1 MENKYC
7 FLFNAE
13 QEQFIRNHAK
23 GLYAYELADLLNK
36 EFGTSFTTQQ
46 VSSFKKRKH
55 IVSGMNS
62 QFKKGHVPFNKG
74 KKFIAGGRSAETQFK
89 KGNKAANCK
98 EVGSLY
104 KRDGYWYIKIKD
116 GCQNKNW
123 MLYHHYIWEKEHHR
137 KVPEGYKVIFMDQN
151 TDNLEPSNLKLVT
164 YAEALEALARIKLT
178 SDVEI
183 NESIVSLAKL
193 KVAKRSKQKE

>member
-55 IVSGMNS
+55 IVSGMS
-62 QFKKGHVPFNKG
+62 TQFKKGHVPFNKG
-74 KKFIAGGRSAETQFK
+74 TKGFVKPNSGTFK
-89 KGNKAANCK
+89 KGQKPFNYRPI
-98 EVGSLY
+98 GSE
-104 KRDGYWYIKIKD
+104 RVTVDGYTEIKVADPNVWKLKHRLIWEQHNGQIPKGSTVLFGD
-116 GCQNKNW
+116 GDQSNFSIDNLLLATRAQLAMLNKNNLIQEDTELTKTAINVVDL
-123 MLYHHYIWEKEHHR
+123 MQKINQVKR
-137 KVPEGYKVIFMDQN
+137 KKI
-151 TDNLEPSNLKLVT
+151 
-164 YAEALEALARIKLT
+164 
-178 SDVEI
+178 
-183 NESIVSLAKL
+183 
-193 KVAKRSKQKE
+193 

>member
-55 IVSGMNS
+55 IVSGMS
-62 QFKKGHVPFNKG
+62 TQFKKGHVPFNKG
-74 KKFIAGGRSAETQFK
+74 KKFVAGGRSAETQFK

-116 GCQNKNW
+116 GCCIIITFGKKN
-123 MLYHHYIWEKEHHR
+123 IIR
-137 KVPEGYKVIFMDQN
+137 Q
-151 TDNLEPSNLKLVT
+151 SLKDI
-164 YAEALEALARIKLT
+164 R
-178 SDVEI
+178 
-183 NESIVSLAKL
+183 
-193 KVAKRSKQKE
+193 

>member
-55 IVSGMNS
+55 IVSGMS
-62 QFKKGHVPFNKG
+62 
-74 KKFIAGGRSAETQFK
+74 TQFK

-164 YAEALEALARIKLT
+164 YAEALEALAIIKLT